1 MTAPRGAQHVASRAI
16 CTSRVSGALCSNIAP
31 RTRASRQVA
40 SRYDCD
46 PLHMRL
52 LCQCAHL
59 KPCVSQVSANH
70 ADACPRACAMCG
82 GDSHTCTAAAH
93 KLRRENEYPSN
104 KFTSSLSVYAVL
116 CSSKQC
122 VYLCLDVRSHQVA
135 TLTACV
141 PCAYSRVPP
150 CVRRQHAILGTERQ
164 FEAICWHN

>member
-40 SRYDCD
+40 SRYDCN

-93 KLRRENEYPSN
+93 KLRRENEYASN
-104 KFTSSLSVYAVL
+104 KFTSSLSVCAVSFL
-116 CSSKQC
+116 VIIVSIVSG
-122 VYLCLDVRSHQVA
+122 REN
-135 TLTACV
+135 
-141 PCAYSRVPP
+141 PP
-150 CVRRQHAILGTERQ
+150 GRDANCVRFVCL
-164 FEAICWHN
+164 